1 MRPGLKSTVAPTLN
15 LWPDIPLLRLART
28 HTARAPRTLPLHAGA
43 PPAIAESAHSI
54 TFSRPILR
62 FLDLAC
68 LLAAAAPI
76 VFKHERDPISLI
88 DRADSGL
95 LQCSGMD
102 EHILAAVLGLDE
114 TITLGCIEKFHRT
127 SDAHVGIPFP
137 KEAWIGRSCI
147 GPHARPLHLRRGKAN
162 RPLGKQQNRNLE
174 DVPSKGHTGCAGIW
188 GRIGAEARLIVP
200 AQAPRAKPVNCYKT
214 CGKGAD
220 FSVGAGR
227 RPPGRPSAR
236 PLARR
241 TASAPARDGTGA
253 TVPRGRRL
261 LPSGARRPFRWS
273 QALPKR
279 SVRPPA
285 ASPPRL
291 LTGDGDREMSR
302 RR

>member
-174 DVPSKGHTGCAGIW
+174 DVPSIRGTPAARVYGAGS
-188 GRIGAEARLIVP
+188 GRKQGLSCQGGARGG
-200 AQAPRAKPVNCYKT
+200 RGNCYKSWLSSP
-214 CGKGAD
+214 CR
-220 FSVGAGR
+220 V
-227 RPPGRPSAR
+227 
-236 PLARR
+236 
-241 TASAPARDGTGA
+241 AP
-253 TVPRGRRL
+253 
-261 LPSGARRPFRWS
+261 
-273 QALPKR
+273 
-279 SVRPPA
+279 
-285 ASPPRL
+285 
-291 LTGDGDREMSR
+291 
-302 RR
+302 